1 MKVFILLVFGV
12 FSLNALAGILP
23 ASRGGT
29 GANLTPVAG
38 GVISSSSSGFVV
50 VPAGTSGQVL
60 KSNGTSAP
68 AFSSSILVPS
78 GGTVVLSAGTTVAN
92 GAPLYIPTGSTLATP
107 MSGAIESN
115 GTNLY
120 WTDST
125 GKRWNLQK
133 TFP

>member
-29 GANLTPVAG
+29 GANLTPAAG

-68 AFSSSILVPS
+68 AFSSSILIPA
-78 GGTVVLSAGTTVAN
+78 GGSIVLAAGTTVEN
-92 GAPLYIPTGSTLATP
+92 GAPLYIPSGTSLATP
-107 MSGAIESN
+107 ISGAVVNDGTHLWWVDSSN
-115 GTNLY
+115 GWHRLDN
-120 WTDST
+120 
-125 GKRWNLQK
+125 
-133 TFP
+133 